1 MMLRDIETRDDIERL
16 MREFYSV
23 AMTDAEIGHHFV
35 ELDLEEHLP
44 KIVDFWEKALF
55 GRPVYFNNPL
65 AVHQRLHE
73 KVPMKTEHFRRWVEI
88 FVEKV
93 NLLFVGE
100 IAEAAKLKARMVA
113 DSFDQRLNLDS
124 RFHQVD
130 ISRLTR

>member
-1 MMLRDIETRDDIERL
+1 MLRDIETRDDIERL

-23 AMTDAEIGHHFV
+23 ALTDADIGHHFV
-35 ELDLEEHLP
+35 ELDLEDHLP

-65 AVHQRLHE
+65 AVHQQLHE
-73 KVPMKTEHFRRWVEI
+73 RVPMTSGHFRRWVEI

-93 NLLFVGE
+93 DLLFDGK
-100 IAEAAKLKARMVA
+100 IAEAAKIRARMVA

-124 RFHQVD
+124 RFDQVD
-130 ISRLTR
+130 IARLTR